1 MKPRTTIRDVARKA
15 GVSVGTV
22 SRVVNGHPSVTE
34 ARKRAVLDVIAEL
47 GFQPDAAAQSLRRGT
62 NRTLGVIIPDLRN
75 PFFAE
80 LMQRIELR
88 AKERGYSVLFASS
101 DEQADSEAELI
112 TNLAR
117 RKVEGVVV
125 VPSNRAEAIANPDG
139 VRLVVVDRR
148 IAGHPFVAA
157 DHRAGARMAAEYL
170 VSLGHRRIACI
181 SGPENSFVAR
191 ERLAGFM
198 DVMATCLAEAGSHP
212 ASCIMSAPFTY
223 EGGHEAAKALLAED
237 GPKPTAIFACSDQQ
251 AIGVLRAAFDRRIA
265 VPDQLSVVGF
275 DGILISDLVAP
286 RLTTAAQPLA
296 SIANCATDLLIGGE
310 PLDPT
315 ATHIFPCTMALRETC
330 APPPESG
337 AQTEVVLGNPC
348 MPL

>member
-1 MKPRTTIRDVARKA
+1 VKPRTTIRDVARKA

-34 ARKRAVLDVIAEL
+34 AKKRAVLQVIADL

-88 AKERGYSVLFASS
+88 AKEYGYSVLFASS
-101 DEQADSEAELI
+101 DEQVDSEAELI
-112 TNLAR
+112 ANLVR

-125 VPSNRAEAIANPDG
+125 VPSNRAETIANPDG
-139 VRLVVVDRR
+139 IRLVVVDRH
-148 IAGHPFVAA
+148 IVGYPFVAA

-170 VSLGHRRIACI
+170 VSLGHRRITCI

-198 DVMATCLAEAGSHP
+198 DVMAARFVEAGLDP
-212 ASCIMSAPFTY
+212 VSCVISAPFNY
-223 EGGHEAAKALLAED
+223 EGGREAAEVLLADD
-237 GPKPTAIFACSDQQ
+237 GPKPTAVFACSDQQ
-251 AIGVLRAAFDRRIA
+251 AIGVLRAAFDRHIA
-265 VPDQLSVVGF
+265 IPDQLSVVGF
-275 DGILISDLVAP
+275 DGILISDLVVP
-286 RLTTAAQPLA
+286 RLTTAVQPVAL
-296 SIANCATDLLIGGE
+296 IANCATDLLIGGE
-310 PLDPT
+310 PLDV
-315 ATHIFPCTMALRETC
+315 AASHIFPCTMALRETC
-330 APPPESG
+330 SSPA
-337 AQTEVVLGNPC
+337 
-348 MPL
+348 

>member
-1 MKPRTTIRDVARKA
+1 M
-15 GVSVGTV
+15 SVGTV

-34 ARKRAVLDVIAEL
+34 AKKRAVLQVIAEL
-47 GFQPDAAAQSLRRGT
+47 GFRPDAAAQSLRRGT
-62 NRTLGVIIPDLRN
+62 NRTLGVVIPDLRN

-80 LMQRIELR
+80 LMQHIELR

-112 TNLAR
+112 ANLAR
-117 RKVEGVVV
+117 RKVEGVVL
-125 VPSNRAEAIANPDG
+125 VPSNRAERIANPDG

-170 VSLGHRRIACI
+170 VSLGHRRIACL

-198 DVMATCLAEAGSHP
+198 DVMAPRLAEAGLDP
-212 ASCIMSAPFTY
+212 ASCIISAPFDY
-223 EGGHEAAKALLAED
+223 EGGREAAKALLADD
-237 GPKPTAIFACSDQQ
+237 GPRPTAVFACSDQQ
-251 AIGVLRAAFDRRIA
+251 AIGVLRTAFDRRIT
-265 VPDQLSVVGF
+265 VPDRLSVVGF
-275 DGILISDLVAP
+275 DDILISDLVAP

-296 SIANCATDLLIGGE
+296 AIANCATDLLIGGE
-310 PLDPT
+310 PLD
-315 ATHIFPCTMALRETC
+315 AAASHIFPCAMVLRETC
-330 APPPESG
+330 APP
-337 AQTEVVLGNPC
+337 L
-348 MPL
+348 

>member
-1 MKPRTTIRDVARKA
+1 M
-15 GVSVGTV
+15 SVGTV

-34 ARKRAVLDVIAEL
+34 AKKRVVLQVIAEL

-101 DEQADSEAELI
+101 DEQVDSEAELI
-112 TNLAR
+112 ANLVR

-125 VPSNRAEAIANPDG
+125 VPSNRAETIANPDG

-170 VSLGHRRIACI
+170 VSLGHRRITCI
-181 SGPENSFVAR
+181 AGPENSFVAR

-198 DVMATCLAEAGSHP
+198 DVMASRLVEAGLDP
-212 ASCIMSAPFTY
+212 ASCVISAPFNY
-223 EGGHEAAKALLAED
+223 EGGRDSAEGAARRRWFEADGGVRLL
-237 GPKPTAIFACSDQQ
+237 GPT
-251 AIGVLRAAFDRRIA
+251 GHRRIA
-265 VPDQLSVVGF
+265 GCL
-275 DGILISDLVAP
+275 
-286 RLTTAAQPLA
+286 
-296 SIANCATDLLIGGE
+296 
-310 PLDPT
+310 
-315 ATHIFPCTMALRETC
+315 
-330 APPPESG
+330 
-337 AQTEVVLGNPC
+337 
-348 MPL
+348 

>member
-34 ARKRAVLDVIAEL
+34 AKKRAVLDVIAEL
-47 GFQPDAAAQSLRRGT
+47 GFRPDAAAQSLRRGT
-62 NRTLGVIIPDLRN
+62 NRTLGVVIPDLRN

-80 LMQRIELR
+80 LMQHIELR
-88 AKERGYSVLFASS
+88 AKEHGYSVLFASS

-112 TNLAR
+112 ANLVR
-117 RKVEGVVV
+117 RKVEGVVL
-125 VPSNRAEAIANPDG
+125 VPSNRAETIANPDG

-148 IAGHPFVAA
+148 VAGHPFVAA
-157 DHRAGARMAAEYL
+157 DHRAGARMVSEYL

-198 DVMATCLAEAGSHP
+198 DVMAGRLAEAGLDP
-212 ASCIMSAPFTY
+212 ASCVISAPFDY
-223 EGGHEAAKALLAED
+223 NGGREAAKALLAD
-237 GPKPTAIFACSDQQ
+237 GGPQPTAIFACSDQQ

-265 VPDQLSVVGF
+265 VPDQLSVIGF
-275 DGILISDLVAP
+275 DDILISDLVAP
-286 RLTTAAQPLA
+286 RLTTAAQPVT
-296 SIANCATDLLIGGE
+296 SIANCATDLLIGGK
-310 PLDPT
+310 PLD
-315 ATHIFPCTMALRETC
+315 AGASYIFPCTMVRRETC
-330 APPPESG
+330 APPRRG
-337 AQTEVVLGNPC
+337 D
-348 MPL
+348 

>member
-1 MKPRTTIRDVARKA
+1 MKPRATIRDVARKA

-34 ARKRAVLDVIAEL
+34 AKKHAVLQVIAEL

-62 NRTLGVIIPDLRN
+62 NRTLGVIVPDLRN

-101 DEQADSEAELI
+101 DEQVDSEAELI
-112 TNLAR
+112 ANLVR

-125 VPSNRAEAIANPDG
+125 VPSNRAETIANPDG
-139 VRLVVVDRR
+139 VRLVVVDRH
-148 IAGHPFVAA
+148 IAGHPFVAT
-157 DHRAGARMAAEYL
+157 DHRSGARMAAEYL
-170 VSLGHRRIACI
+170 VSLGHQRIACI

-198 DVMATCLAEAGSHP
+198 DVMVARLAEAGLDP
-212 ASCIMSAPFTY
+212 ACCVISAPFDY
-223 EGGHEAAKALLAED
+223 EGGREAAKALLAD
-237 GPKPTAIFACSDQQ
+237 NGPRPTAIFACSDQQ

-265 VPDQLSVVGF
+265 IPGQLSVVGF
-275 DGILISDLVAP
+275 DGILISDLVVP
-286 RLTTAAQPLA
+286 RLTTVVQPVA

-310 PLDPT
+310 PLD
-315 ATHIFPCTMALRETC
+315 AAADHIFPCALALRETC
-330 APPPESG
+330 AS
-337 AQTEVVLGNPC
+337 
-348 MPL
+348 PL

>member
-15 GVSVGTV
+15 GVSVGTA

-34 ARKRAVLDVIAEL
+34 AKKRAVLKVIEEL

-80 LMQRIELR
+80 LVQRIELR

-117 RKVEGVVV
+117 RKVEGVVL
-125 VPSNRAEAIANPDG
+125 VPSNRAETIANPDG
-139 VRLVVVDRR
+139 VRLIVVDRR
-148 IAGHPFVAA
+148 IAGYPFVGA
-157 DHRAGARMAAEYL
+157 DHRAGARLAAEYL
-170 VSLGHRRIACI
+170 VSLGHKRIACI
-181 SGPENSFVAR
+181 SGPENSVVAR

-198 DVMATCLAEAGSHP
+198 DAMAGRLAEAGLDP
-212 ASCIMSAPFTY
+212 ASLVISAPFDY
-223 EGGHEAAKALLAED
+223 EGGREAANVLLAD
-237 GPKPTAIFACSDQQ
+237 TGMKPSAIFACSDQQ
-251 AIGVLRAAFDRRIA
+251 AIGVLRAAFDRRLSI
-265 VPDQLSVVGF
+265 PNELSVVGF

-286 RLTTAAQPLA
+286 RLTTAAQPLEL
-296 SIANCATDLLIGGE
+296 IANCATDLLIGGE
-310 PLDPT
+310 PLD
-315 ATHIFPCTMALRETC
+315 AAASNIFPCAMALRETC
-330 APPPESG
+330 APPLFRS
-337 AQTEVVLGNPC
+337 
-348 MPL
+348 

>member
-34 ARKRAVLDVIAEL
+34 AKKRAVQEVIAEL
-47 GFQPDAAAQSLRRGT
+47 SFQPDAAAQSLRRGT

-75 PFFAE
+75 PFFAD

-117 RKVEGVVV
+117 RKVVGVVV
-125 VPSNRAEAIANPDG
+125 VPSNHAKAIANPDG

-148 IAGHPFVAA
+148 VAGHPFVGA
-157 DHRAGARMAAEYL
+157 DHRAGARMATEHL
-170 VSLGHRRIACI
+170 VSLGHQRIACI

-198 DVMATCLAEAGSHP
+198 DVMAVRLAEAGLDPTSW
-212 ASCIMSAPFTY
+212 IVSAPFNY
-223 EGGHEAAKALLAED
+223 EGGLAAAKTLLAED
-237 GPKPTAIFACSDQQ
+237 GPNPTAVFACSDQQ

-265 VPDQLSVVGF
+265 IPDDLSVVGF
-275 DGILISDLVAP
+275 DGILISDLVVP
-286 RLTTAAQPLA
+286 RLTTAAQPVA
-296 SIANCATDLLIGGE
+296 SIANCATDLLIDGE
-310 PLDPT
+310 PLGAT
-315 ATHIFPCTMALRETC
+315 ANYIFPCAMALRETC
-330 APPPESG
+330 AP
-337 AQTEVVLGNPC
+337 L
-348 MPL
+348 L

>member
-1 MKPRTTIRDVARKA
+1 VRPRTTIRDVARKA

-34 ARKRAVLDVIAEL
+34 AKKRVVLQVIAEL

-62 NRTLGVIIPDLRN
+62 NRTLGVIVPDLRN

-101 DEQADSEAELI
+101 DEQADSEADLI
-112 TNLAR
+112 ANLAR

-125 VPSNRAEAIANPDG
+125 VPSNRAETIANPDG

-148 IAGHPFVAA
+148 IAGHPFVGA

-181 SGPENSFVAR
+181 SGPENSVVAR

-198 DVMATCLAEAGSHP
+198 DVMAPRLAETGFDPSA
-212 ASCIMSAPFTY
+212 CIISAPFNY
-223 EGGHEAAKALLAED
+223 EGGCEAGKALLADD
-237 GPKPTAIFACSDQQ
+237 GPKPTAVFACSDQQ
-251 AIGVLRAAFDRRIA
+251 AIGVLRAAFDRRIII
-265 VPDQLSVVGF
+265 PDQLSVVGF
-275 DGILISDLVAP
+275 DGILVSDLVAP

-296 SIANCATDLLIGGE
+296 LIANCATDLLIGGE
-310 PLDPT
+310 PLDAT
-315 ATHIFPCTMALRETC
+315 ASHVFPCVMALRETC
-330 APPPESG
+330 ARPS
-337 AQTEVVLGNPC
+337 QYSRL
-348 MPL
+348 

>member
-1 MKPRTTIRDVARKA
+1 M
-15 GVSVGTV
+15 SVGTV
-22 SRVVNGHPSVTE
+22 SRVVNGHPSVTD
-34 ARKRAVLDVIAEL
+34 AKKHAVLAVIAEL

-62 NRTLGVIIPDLRN
+62 NRTIGVVIPDLRN

-101 DEQADSEAELI
+101 DDQADSEAELI

-125 VPSNRAEAIANPDG
+125 VPSNRAETIANPDG

-148 IAGHPFVAA
+148 IVGHPFVGA
-157 DHRAGARMAAEYL
+157 DHRAGARMAADYL

-191 ERLAGFM
+191 ERLTGFM
-198 DVMATCLAEAGSHP
+198 DVMAHRFAELGLDP
-212 ASCIMSAPFTY
+212 ASCIVSAPFEY
-223 EGGHEAAKALLAED
+223 EGGRAAANALLAEG
-237 GPKPTAIFACSDQQ
+237 GPRPTAVFACSDQQ
-251 AIGVLRAAFDRRIA
+251 AIGVLRAGFDRRLAI
-265 VPDQLSVVGF
+265 PTELSVVGF

-286 RLTTAAQPLA
+286 RLTTAAQPL
-296 SIANCATDLLIGGE
+296 SLIANCATDLLIDGE
-310 PLDPT
+310 PLDPS
-315 ATHIFPCTMALRETC
+315 ASHIFPCSMALRETC
-330 APPPESG
+330 APPREGSQESSCQ
-337 AQTEVVLGNPC
+337 ASI
-348 MPL
+348 

>member
-1 MKPRTTIRDVARKA
+1 MKPRTTIRDVASKA

-34 ARKRAVLDVIAEL
+34 AKKRIVLQVIAEL

-88 AKERGYSVLFASS
+88 AKESGYSVLFASS

-112 TNLAR
+112 ANLAR

-125 VPSNRAEAIANPDG
+125 VPSNRAETIANPDG
-139 VRLVVVDRR
+139 VRLVIVDRR
-148 IAGHPFVAA
+148 IAGHPFVGA
-157 DHRAGARMAAEYL
+157 DHRAGARMAAKYL

-198 DVMATCLAEAGSHP
+198 DVMAARFTEIGLDP
-212 ASCIMSAPFTY
+212 TSCVISAPFDY
-223 EGGHEAAKALLAED
+223 EGGRQAAETLLAEE
-237 GPKPTAIFACSDQQ
+237 GLKPTAVFACSDQQ
-251 AIGVLRAAFDRRIA
+251 AIGVLRAAFDRRLAI
-265 VPDQLSVVGF
+265 PDQLSVVGF

-296 SIANCATDLLIGGE
+296 LIANCATDLLIGGKQ
-310 PLDPT
+310 LDG
-315 ATHIFPCTMALRETC
+315 AASHIFPCAMVLRETC
-330 APPPESG
+330 AP
-337 AQTEVVLGNPC
+337 L
-348 MPL
+348 L

>member
-1 MKPRTTIRDVARKA
+1 MKQRTTIRDVARQA

-22 SRVVNGHPSVTE
+22 SRVVNGHPSVTD
-34 ARKRAVLDVIAEL
+34 AKRRVVLQVIADL
-47 GFQPDAAAQSLRRGT
+47 GFQPDTAAQSLRRGT

-101 DEQADSEAELI
+101 DEQAESEEELI
-112 TNLAR
+112 ANLVR
-117 RKVEGVVV
+117 RKVEGVVL
-125 VPSNRAEAIANPDG
+125 VPSNRAETIANPGG
-139 VRLVVVDRR
+139 VRLVVVDRH

-157 DHRAGARMAAEYL
+157 DHRAGARAAADYL

-198 DVMATCLAEAGSHP
+198 DVMASHLAEAGLSP
-212 ASCIMSAPFTY
+212 ATCVTSAPFDY
-223 EGGHEAAKALLAED
+223 EGGREAAKALLAED
-237 GPKPTAIFACSDQQ
+237 GPRPTAVFACSDQQ
-251 AIGVLRAAFDRRIA
+251 AIGVLRTAFDLRI
-265 VPDQLSVVGF
+265 VIPDQLSVVGF

-286 RLTTAAQPLA
+286 RLTTSAQPMAL
-296 SIANCATDLLIGGE
+296 IANCATDLLISGE
-310 PLDPT
+310 PLDN
-315 ATHIFPCTMALRETC
+315 AASHIFPCTMVLRETC
-330 APPPESG
+330 APPRGEMYRS
-337 AQTEVVLGNPC
+337 LRF
-348 MPL
+348 

>member
-34 ARKRAVLDVIAEL
+34 AKKNIVLRVIAEL

-88 AKERGYSVLFASS
+88 AKEHGYSVLFASS
-101 DEQADSEAELI
+101 DEQVDSEAELI
-112 TNLAR
+112 ANLVR

-125 VPSNRAEAIANPDG
+125 VPSNRAETIANPDG
-139 VRLVVVDRR
+139 IRLVVVDRQ

-157 DHRAGARMAAEYL
+157 DHRAGARMAADYL

-198 DVMATCLAEAGSHP
+198 DVMAAHFVEVGLDP
-212 ASCIMSAPFTY
+212 ASWVISAPFNY
-223 EGGHEAAKALLAED
+223 EGGHEAAKTLLAED
-237 GPKPTAIFACSDQQ
+237 GPKPTAVFACSDQQ

-265 VPDQLSVVGF
+265 IPDRLSVVGF
-275 DGILISDLVAP
+275 DGILISDLVVP
-286 RLTTAAQPLA
+286 RLTTAAQPVAL
-296 SIANCATDLLIGGE
+296 IANCATDLLIGGE
-310 PLDPT
+310 PLDA
-315 ATHIFPCTMALRETC
+315 ATSHIFPCAMALRETC
-330 APPPESG
+330 APLP
-337 AQTEVVLGNPC
+337 
-348 MPL
+348 

>member
-1 MKPRTTIRDVARKA
+1 VKPRTTIRDVASKA

-34 ARKRAVLDVIAEL
+34 AKKRAVLDVIAEL
-47 GFQPDAAAQSLRRGT
+47 GFRPDAAAQSLRRGT
-62 NRTLGVIIPDLRN
+62 NRTLGVVIPDLRN

-80 LMQRIELR
+80 LMQHIELR
-88 AKERGYSVLFASS
+88 AKEHGYSVLFASS

-112 TNLAR
+112 ANLVR
-117 RKVEGVVV
+117 RKVEGVVL
-125 VPSNRAEAIANPDG
+125 VPSNRAETIANPDG

-148 IAGHPFVAA
+148 VAGHPFVAA
-157 DHRAGARMAAEYL
+157 DHRAGARMASEYL

-198 DVMATCLAEAGSHP
+198 DVMAARLAEAGLDP
-212 ASCIMSAPFTY
+212 ASCVISAPFDY
-223 EGGHEAAKALLAED
+223 NGGREAAKALLAD
-237 GPKPTAIFACSDQQ
+237 GGPAPTAIFACSDQQ

-265 VPDQLSVVGF
+265 VPDRLSVIGF
-275 DGILISDLVAP
+275 DDILISDLVAP
-286 RLTTAAQPLA
+286 RLTTAAQPIA

-310 PLDPT
+310 PLD
-315 ATHIFPCTMALRETC
+315 ARASHIFPCTMVRRETC
-330 APPPESG
+330 APPHRDK
-337 AQTEVVLGNPC
+337 
-348 MPL
+348 

>member
-1 MKPRTTIRDVARKA
+1 MKPRTTIRDVAKKA
-15 GVSVGTV
+15 GVSVGTA

-34 ARKRAVLDVIAEL
+34 AKKRAVLKVIKEL

-80 LMQRIELR
+80 LVQRIELR

-117 RKVEGVVV
+117 RKVEGVVL
-125 VPSNRAEAIANPDG
+125 VPSNRAETIANLDG
-139 VRLVVVDRR
+139 VRLIVVDRR
-148 IAGHPFVAA
+148 IAGHPFVGA
-157 DHRAGARMAAEYL
+157 DHRAGARLAAEYL
-170 VSLGHRRIACI
+170 VSLGHKRIACI
-181 SGPENSFVAR
+181 SGPENSVVAR

-198 DVMATCLAEAGSHP
+198 DVMAGRLAETGLDP
-212 ASCIMSAPFTY
+212 ASLVISAPFDY
-223 EGGHEAAKALLAED
+223 EGGREAGNALLAD
-237 GPKPTAIFACSDQQ
+237 TGVRPTAVFACSDQQ
-251 AIGVLRAAFDRRIA
+251 AIGVLRAAFDRRLAI
-265 VPDQLSVVGF
+265 PDELSVVGF

-286 RLTTAAQPLA
+286 RLTTATQPLE

-310 PLDPT
+310 PLDAT
-315 ATHIFPCTMALRETC
+315 AAHIFPCAMALRETC
-330 APPPESG
+330 APPPIKS
-337 AQTEVVLGNPC
+337 
-348 MPL
+348 